1 MLITKIM
8 SIFDF
13 FSGFHAV
20 KIKNTKTGAIEL
32 VADAI
37 MDPFEKA
44 VQQFL
49 YWLLLRLVLPLW

>member
-1 MLITKIM
+1 M

-20 KIKNTKTGAIEL
+20 KIKTNTKTGAIEL